1 MSTTAGTPEL
11 RSSIDSVL
19 SGSASKEQLER
30 VHNALTEGYGMPTT
44 VVGRNGMTGVPTSA
58 IKRKFASREYV
69 RERYGMDSPFLAA
82 AMAGRDYHSKKSQ
95 GDIPDSRTTR
105 AIDSLLGEESD
116 RTRSFLD
123 EHGSGEDVDARALVD
138 ETVIGDAAPIEVDPV
153 IIDVQRSAAPELDVV
168 QSVAQAGFQAQYNII
183 SNRDE
188 PVGFLSEAEAAGDLE
203 SQFDP
208 QSFDLPTAFKEMKR
222 HVGLVKVSDFSQRAM
237 ETLEYMDPRETALG
251 QATIAHMLQKARA
264 LFYGDT
270 SVAAGDRSI
279 EDEDAFDGIAKI
291 ADDAGNSIDKTAVS
305 SGFLEDLLDELTR
318 LIQNTGM
325 TWDRARIMVSP
336 FFYNAIYE
344 EVTPTIRLD
353 GYDAD
358 VEYGPNG
365 IALSTEQGSAPITP
379 APNIRDY
386 GGLSGV
392 GATGGVGDAF
402 IIDELALQF
411 RQLAPMSTVPLGRDG
426 LADKVALFEYYSLVD
441 KSQGEHLRWLQ
452 NYDIPTGN

>member
-1 MSTTAGTPEL
+1 
-11 RSSIDSVL
+11 
-19 SGSASKEQLER
+19 
-30 VHNALTEGYGMPTT
+30 
-44 VVGRNGMTGVPTSA
+44 
-58 IKRKFASREYV
+58 
-69 RERYGMDSPFLAA
+69 
-82 AMAGRDYHSKKSQ
+82 MAGREYGNEETADTE
-95 GDIPDSRTTR
+95 TTR
-105 AIDSLLGEESD
+105 ALDAMLGDDGEE
-116 RTRSFLD
+116 TRDFLTQRDIEPD
-123 EHGSGEDVDARALVD
+123 EFRALID
-138 ETVIGDAAPIEVDPV
+138 ETIIGDAAPIEVDPMIV
-153 IIDVQRSAAPELDVV
+153 DVQRSAAPELDII
-168 QSVAQAGFQAQYNII
+168 QSVAQAGFQAQFNVI
-183 SNRDE
+183 SGRDD
-188 PVGFLSEAEAAGDLE
+188 PVGFLSESEAAGDLE
-203 SQFDP
+203 SQFDE
-208 QSFDLPTAFKEMKR
+208 QSFNLPTAFEEMKR
-222 HVGLVKVSDFSQRAM
+222 QVGLVKVSDFSQRAM

-251 QATIAHMLQKARA
+251 QATIAHMLQKARG

-279 EDEDAFDGIAKI
+279 EDGDAFDGIAKK
-291 ADDAGNSIDKTAVS
+291 ASDAGNDIDKTTVS

-336 FFYNAIYE
+336 FFYNAVYE

-386 GGLSGV
+386 SGLSGV

-402 IIDELALQF
+402 IVDELAVQF
-411 RQLAPMSTVPLGRDG
+411 RQLAPMSTVPLGRTG
-426 LADKVALFEYYSLVD
+426 LADRVALFEYYTLVD
-441 KSQGEHLRWLQ
+441 KSQGEHIRWLQ

>member
-1 MSTTAGTPEL
+1 MSTAATPDL
-11 RSSIDSVL
+11 RSSINDVL
-19 SGSASKEQLER
+19 NGSAGKEQYER
-30 VHNALTEGYGMPTT
+30 VHNALTDGYGLPTT

-58 IKRKFASREYV
+58 IKRKFADDPEYV
-69 RERYGMDSPFLAA
+69 KERYGNSNPFLVA
-82 AMAGRDYHSKKSQ
+82 AMAGREYGNEETADTE
-95 GDIPDSRTTR
+95 TTR
-105 AIDSLLGEESD
+105 AIDAMLGDDGEE
-116 RTRSFLD
+116 TRDFLTQRDIEPD
-123 EHGSGEDVDARALVD
+123 EFRALID
-138 ETVIGDAAPIEVDPV
+138 ETIIGDAAPIEVDPMIV
-153 IIDVQRSAAPELDVV
+153 DVQRSAAPELDII
-168 QSVAQAGFQAQYNII
+168 QSVAQAGFQAQFNVI
-183 SNRDE
+183 SGRDD
-188 PVGFLSEAEAAGDLE
+188 PVGFLSESEAAGDLE
-203 SQFDP
+203 SQFDE
-208 QSFDLPTAFKEMKR
+208 QSFNLPTEFEEMKR
-222 HVGLVKVSDFSQRAM
+222 QVGLVKVSDFSQRAM

-251 QATIAHMLQKARA
+251 QATIAHMLQKARG

-279 EDEDAFDGIAKI
+279 EDGDAFDGIAKK
-291 ADDAGNSIDKTAVS
+291 ASDAGNDIDKAAVS

-336 FFYNAIYE
+336 FFYNAVYE
-344 EVTPTIRLD
+344 EVTPTIRL
-353 GYDAD
+353 GGHDAD

-386 GGLSGV
+386 SGLSGV

-402 IIDELALQF
+402 IVDELAVQF
-411 RQLAPMSTVPLGRDG
+411 RQLAPMSTVPLGRTG
-426 LADKVALFEYYSLVD
+426 LADRVALFEYYTLVD